1 LQTDLVLLQKVI
13 AAAKAA
19 KAAGTMST
27 EIPGPNSDFVI
38 LFCVYNLL
46 DYTYLN
52 PLVDAFNAGVFVQVL
67 MDDGNV
73 QKPYVPTL
81 KFFQKSGLNVPDIK
95 ATQKTLT
102 PAQKASL
109 NLVPIKE
116 GGLMHMKLRYFRWRD
131 QSSKAVEEAVVSG
144 SFNPENTAA
153 GNDDTLMV
161 INGQTDGGAAVIA
174 RYKDAFNATLEYPS
188 QEASAMENDY
198 DRTKPVNL
206 MYSRATPP
214 SSKAP
219 PTTKLAL
226 VRDVILELV
235 KTETNA
241 IFLSV
246 YALRDLQS
254 HSGSSLVEE
263 LCKASTDRGVA
274 VAVVTDKGQSD
285 GEAGFS
291 GGDNT
296 VTGLRLVKCGIPVF
310 KAQSYTSTYSAF
322 HHKNALFGLGGATGA
337 TGATSASTN
346 DANNRCVVVTDTAN
360 WSEASMGNGSSTRAV
375 PHNAETTVIIDSA
388 ALDGGATGL
397 RFLSNFLQSLRKYA
411 YQQACPYYQ
420 IKGKKMTE
428 ESKNCAKDEPFN
440 QPDWEQPP
448 AATILSKFQSKSEA
462 WPVVATTVEL
472 NSVPGCASSVS
483 MTYSILT
490 ANDTT
495 PATSPPPGAVKTAQL
510 TVGAGGV
517 WKTADAVPLPFG
529 LAYAYAFTASGC
541 LGNSGTSATAV
552 GVADSA
558 FDWDAGVRRSNDD
571 LLSLAITASYTW
583 PL

>member
-1 LQTDLVLLQKVI
+1 MKLTSVLIVLLVHHTCAFGPKPGSDAITTFFAPYDVAPSPMAPSNSNYTELQTDLVLLQKVI

-81 KFFQKSGLNVPDIK
+81 KFFQNSGLNVPDIK

-144 SFNPENTAA
+144 SFNPENT
-153 GNDDTLMV
+153 
-161 INGQTDGGAAVIA
+161 
-174 RYKDAFNATLEYPS
+174 
-188 QEASAMENDY
+188 EASAMENDY

-346 DANNRCVVVTDTAN
+346 DDNNRCVVVTDTAN
-360 WSEASMGNGSSTRAV
+360 WS
-375 PHNAETTVIIDSA
+375 ETTVIIDSA

-495 PATSPPPGAVKTAQL
+495 PATSPPPGPVKTAQL